1 MIYGVGID
9 IVEVLRIEK
18 ILQRWGD
25 QFITRVYS
33 VNEADYCKKKAF
45 PATHFAARFAAK
57 ESFLKSLGMGLGMGV
72 DLKDIELMNH
82 LQGKPYL
89 KTHNRAEAI
98 LREVGI
104 TTIHV
109 SVTHT
114 REYANAVVILEK

>member
-9 IVEVLRIEK
+9 IVEVLRVEK
-18 ILQRWGD
+18 ILQKWGD
-25 QFITRVYS
+25 PFIAKVYS
-33 VNEADYCKKKAF
+33 ADETAYCKKKAF
-45 PATHFAARFAAK
+45 PAIHFAARFAAK

-72 DLKDIELMNH
+72 GLKDIELIND

-104 TTIHV
+104 MTIHV